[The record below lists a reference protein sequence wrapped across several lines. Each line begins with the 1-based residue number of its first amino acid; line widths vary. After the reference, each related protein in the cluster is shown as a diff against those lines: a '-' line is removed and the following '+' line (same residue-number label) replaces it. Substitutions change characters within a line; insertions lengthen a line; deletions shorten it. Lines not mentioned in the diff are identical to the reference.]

1 MASGLGGKTL
11 LVSSE
16 APRIG
21 PRVAPS
27 RSTSTPAD
35 GMAHRVGG
43 PASATRS
50 SDAVRAVV
58 LAGALV
64 AGWLLFAQ
72 LASLLVL
79 VIITIVLALP
89 MEAAATR
96 LERRRVPR
104 VVGALLALVAMLG
117 VVGGILYLA
126 IPPFVTELRH
136 LADQL
141 PALIDQLRGKLGAS
155 TGAKPAS
162 SGESLQSSLQGVID
176 KPQGL
181 LGPVA
186 QIGLGVAGALATI
199 VLVVVGAFY
208 VAINP
213 QPLVSGVQRLF
224 PVDRRDRV
232 AEAMGEIRSSWIGW
246 QYGVMVDMLVTSVL
260 LYVGLSLVGLD
271 YALVFSVLSALCV
284 VVPYFGSVAG
294 GLPPVLFALAERGPT
309 TALVTLGVY
318 LLVQQVEGNVIIPMV
333 MARAVSLHPAVVL
346 VGVVLVGNVLGFVGL
361 IVAVPIISAT
371 TILVRELWVRRLE
384 GDLPAA
390 PVRPPAES

>member
-1 MASGLGGKTL
+1 
-11 LVSSE
+11 
-16 APRIG
+16 
-21 PRVAPS
+21 VAPS
-27 RSTSTPAD
+27 RSSATPAD
-35 GMAHRVGG
+35 GLTHRVGG

-58 LAGALV
+58 LAAALV
-64 AGWLLFAQ
+64 AGWLLFAE

-96 LERRRVPR
+96 LERRGVPR

-117 VVGGILYLA
+117 VVSGILYLA

-155 TGAKPAS
+155 TQTKTASGAD
-162 SGESLQSSLQGVID
+162 SLQSSLQGVID

-186 QIGLGVAGALATI
+186 QIGLGVAGALATV

-213 QPLVSGVQRLF
+213 HPLASGVQRLF
-224 PVDRRDRV
+224 PVDRRERV
-232 AEAMGEIRSSWIGW
+232 AEAMGEIRSAWIGW
-246 QYGVMVDMLVTSVL
+246 QYGVVVDMLVTSVL
-260 LYVGLSLVGLD
+260 LYIGLSLVGLD

-284 VVPYFGSVAG
+284 VVPYFGAVAG

-309 TALVTLGVY
+309 TALITLGVY

-371 TILVRELWVRRLE
+371 TVLVRELWVRRLE

>member
-224 PVDRRDRV
+224 PVDRRERV

>member
-1 MASGLGGKTL
+1 
-11 LVSSE
+11 
-16 APRIG
+16 
-21 PRVAPS
+21 
-27 RSTSTPAD
+27 
-35 GMAHRVGG
+35 
-43 PASATRS
+43 
-50 SDAVRAVV
+50 
-58 LAGALV
+58 
-64 AGWLLFAQ
+64 
-72 LASLLVL
+72 
-79 VIITIVLALP
+79 
-89 MEAAATR
+89 MESAATR

-104 VVGALLALVAMLG
+104 MVGALLALVAMLG

-155 TGAKPAS
+155 TGAKAAS
-162 SGESLQSSLQGVID
+162 GTDSLQSSLQGVID

-213 QPLVSGVQRLF
+213 HPLVSGVQRLF
-224 PVDRRDRV
+224 PVDRRERV
-232 AEAMGEIRSSWIGW
+232 AEAMGEIRSAWIGW

-260 LYVGLSLVGLD
+260 LYIGLSLVGLD

-309 TALVTLGVY
+309 TALITLGVY
-318 LLVQQVEGNVIIPMV
+318 HHVQQIEGNVIIPMV

-361 IVAVPIISAT
+361 IVAVPIISAAT
-371 TILVRELWVRRLE
+371 VLVRELWVSRLE

-390 PVRPPAES
+390 PVRPPADS